1 MAFTD
6 EEATEL
12 KETVA
17 NLAAKVNKL
26 TGDDVAEQFKALNEG
41 MAAIQERFK
50 ADDDAKAAAN
60 EVEKAELEEK
70 VANAKLMTADEA
82 KAAPIEALRVLA
94 NHAAK
99 VAPTAA
105 PIFGGYLNTQSAPEL
120 ADQFPNEE
128 G

>member
-26 TGDDVAEQFKALNEG
+26 TGDDVADQFKALNEG